1 MKLSIRG
8 KPHWIV
14 VHKNVY
20 YAPRVGVN
28 LIGVPNSPERPLL
41 GGGAPMRNLPATQ
54 RTAREKHPTHWRRLV
69 RSSLSSEL
77 QASRPSASGED
88 CNSHNASPESSDVVM
103 ADGNLPDSS
112 DAQ

>member
-8 KPHWIV
+8 KAHWIV

-54 RTAREKHPTHWRRLV
+54 RTAREKHPNDLFVLHCQVSCKPRVQVRLARIATAITHLQNLQM
-69 RSSLSSEL
+69 SLWL
-77 QASRPSASGED
+77 TGTFRIQATPNRW
-88 CNSHNASPESSDVVM
+88 
-103 ADGNLPDSS
+103 
-112 DAQ
+112 